1 MALFLETTRL
11 TLRRPNKGDI
21 ERFLECASHETIFDM
36 TDLFGFPLT
45 KKNLSKR
52 ISEQD
57 DSSESGADSP
67 FWIYE
72 KETGEIIGGISLSD
86 IDRKNSNAKI
96 VVWITP
102 SQRNLGYASEASKA
116 IVDYGFE
123 KLGLERIYGECS
135 SGNIECE
142 RVYENAGMMREGTLR
157 HKYAK
162 NGEYID
168 VNSFGIIKSDWET
181 ERNSPPF
188 KLETSRLIIRTFRKT
203 DVESVRESFN
213 DPLFAEFTDHI
224 KQPYT
229 IQSAKDFI
237 RKATNLRRTKSGLYY
252 AVELKETGR
261 VIGEVHLS
269 WIFWQQMYSEFGFA
283 ISPKYWN
290 KGYGTEAAG
299 ELLRYAFEDL
309 GMRRIVGIAMSGNV
323 PSRRL
328 MEKLG
333 MKLECVAKEEWQYKD
348 DYADF
353 AHYVILKSEWAQ
365 VK

>member
-1 MALFLETTRL
+1 MAEIIETSRL
-11 TLRRPNKGDI
+11 TLRRPNIVDI
-21 ERFLECASHETIFDM
+21 DRFLDCASNETIFDM
-36 TDLFGFPLT
+36 TELFGFPPT
-45 KKNLSKR
+45 SENFIER
-52 ISEQD
+52 IREED
-57 DSSESGADSP
+57 YSSESGTDCP

-72 KETGEIIGGISLSD
+72 KESGDIIGGISLSD
-86 IDRKNSNAKI
+86 LDRINSNAKI
-96 VVWITP
+96 TIWIAQ
-102 SQRNLGYASEASKA
+102 SRRSLGFASEASKA
-116 IVDYGFE
+116 LVDFGFE
-123 KLGLERIYGECS
+123 KLALERIYGECS
-135 SGNIECE
+135 SGNPECE
-142 RVYENAGMMREGTLR
+142 RVYENAGMMHEGLIR

-162 NGEYID
+162 NGEYTD
-168 VNSFGIIKSDWET
+168 VNFYGIIKSDWQAERTSTPFRLET
-181 ERNSPPF
+181 E
-188 KLETSRLIIRTFRKT
+188 RLIIRTFRKS

-213 DPLFAEFTDHI
+213 DPVFDELTEHI

-237 RKATNLRRTKSGLYY
+237 RKATNLGRKKIGLYY

-309 GMRRIVGIAMSGNV
+309 GMRRIVGMTMENNA

-333 MKLECVAKEEWQYKD
+333 MKLECVAKEEWKYKD
-348 DYADF
+348 GYPDF
-353 AHYVILKSEWAQ
+353 AHYVILKSEW
-365 VK
+365 K